1 MPAPTDT
8 TATTQAAPRLAL
20 DDIIPFVD
28 FCREAEKRKLATRT
42 QLQWW
47 MRYRRENGLIASGAI
62 VEKRTNPKSS
72 RPLLFVVRPR
82 FVEWLTNSH
91 QHAA

>member
-1 MPAPTDT
+1 MPAPTNT
-8 TATTQAAPRLAL
+8 NQGKSAL
-20 DDIIPFVD
+20 DLSDIVPFAD

-42 QLQWW
+42 ALQWW
-47 MRYRRENGLIASGAI
+47 MRYRHENGLLSSGAV
-62 VEKRTNPKSS
+62 VEKRANPRSK
-72 RPLLFVVRPR
+72 RALLFVVRPR

>member
-1 MPAPTDT
+1 MPAPIDT
-8 TATTQAAPRLAL
+8 NPGKSAL
-20 DDIIPFVD
+20 DLSDIVPFAD

-42 QLQWW
+42 ALQWW
-47 MRYRRENGLIASGAI
+47 MRYRRENGLLSSGAV
-62 VEKRTNPKSS
+62 VEKRANPQSK
-72 RPLLFVVRPR
+72 RALLFVVRPR

>member
-1 MPAPTDT
+1 MSAQADT
-8 TATTQAAPRLAL
+8 PQVNQSL
-20 DDIIPFVD
+20 DLSDIVTFAD

-42 QLQWW
+42 ALQWW
-47 MRYRRENGLIASGAI
+47 MRYRRENGLLSSGAV
-62 VEKRTNPKSS
+62 VEKRANPRSK
-72 RPLLFVVRPR
+72 RALLFVVRPR